1 MTEHWKVIE
10 KKAVKADDGHQL
22 VLVCERHGKKRDAV
36 VSGVTWDAAVVGE
49 MVELMPLWQGRG

>member
-1 MTEHWKVIE
+1 VIEHWKVLE

-49 MVELMPLWQGRG
+49 TVELMPLW